1 MVPTK
6 EQTEEEEDDDN
17 YDDMEDVQTL
27 AMDPKQNQA
36 PRRTKKTGRK
46 TPYSRAPDKPRWV
59 QVTKSQTAPDA
70 NGFKGSLSD
79 KEKALTRA
87 MSKTYSSIHQIERL
101 KEYNPWT
108 KKAMDMMDSI
118 RITGGPIT
126 GERLNQLHEIA
137 NTCARETNRVV
148 LEELNERL
156 SKMRDKIKNDQQ
168 NYNQSE
174 VKKAIE
180 VAKTRSI
187 QKYGKKINWAQLKES
202 VYLVTKNLKAPLD
215 DSFNRELHENFKEL
229 PTIQRSK
236 KPADKTRHKEPYKN
250 SKDEISEL
258 RKELAIMTVLF
269 KGITEKMSADEET
282 MDQGNS

>member
-1 MVPTK
+1 
-6 EQTEEEEDDDN
+6 
-17 YDDMEDVQTL
+17 
-27 AMDPKQNQA
+27 
-36 PRRTKKTGRK
+36 
-46 TPYSRAPDKPRWV
+46 
-59 QVTKSQTAPDA
+59 
-70 NGFKGSLSD
+70 
-79 KEKALTRA
+79 
-87 MSKTYSSIHQIERL
+87 
-101 KEYNPWT
+101 
-108 KKAMDMMDSI
+108 MDMMDSI
-118 RITGGPIT
+118 RITG
-126 GERLNQLHEIA
+126 
-137 NTCARETNRVV
+137 
-148 LEELNERL
+148 
-156 SKMRDKIKNDQQ
+156 
-168 NYNQSE
+168 E